1 MFIRLFKHKI
11 WLYLSGV
18 SGFAL
23 LQALSLHPV
32 VNIPFP
38 LLFLDSLIYCLLCAF
53 IAIPL
58 LNVLKFGKIELLIF
72 PLRIFNYVILTII
85 TLGMTLGI
93 AFLLEIWIFPET
105 MKAEFLTLLPL
116 RALFSMLTYIFVI
129 IIFFKGTEEKEV
141 VQEPTTAPF
150 DKDMIPAESDI
161 KTLDRFAV
169 KSGTKIHVVLVTEI
183 ICLIADGDYVQ
194 VITAQGKYLKEQTM
208 KYFES
213 NLSDNQFVRVH
224 RSCIV
229 NVEAISRIE
238 LYEKQNQQLMLKNG
252 YKVKVSQNG
261 YKMLREKLKL

>member
-1 MFIRLFKHKI
+1 MLIRLFKHKI
-11 WLYLSGV
+11 WLYLTGV

-23 LQALSLHPV
+23 LQALSLYPL
-32 VNIPFP
+32 VNFPFP
-38 LLFLDSLIYCLLCAF
+38 VLLFDSLIYCLLCAL
-53 IAIPL
+53 ISIPL

-72 PLRIFNYVILTII
+72 PLRIFNFVILTII

-93 AFLLEIWIFPET
+93 AFLLEIWIFDET
-105 MKAEFLTLLPL
+105 MKYAFLTLLPL
-116 RALFSMLTYIFVI
+116 RALFSVLTYIFI
-129 IIFFKGTEEKEV
+129 IIFIFREKEKKEAFD
-141 VQEPTTAPF
+141 EPIILPV
-150 DKDMIPAESDI
+150 DKDLLPAESDN

-183 ICLIADGDYVQ
+183 ICLVADGDYVQ

>member
-1 MFIRLFKHKI
+1 MLINLFKHKI
-11 WLYLSGV
+11 WLYLTGV

-23 LQALSLHPV
+23 LQALSLYPL
-32 VNIPFP
+32 VNLPFNII
-38 LLFLDSLIYCLLCAF
+38 LLDSFFYCLLCLL
-53 IAIPL
+53 ISIPL
-58 LNVLKFGKIELLIF
+58 MNVLEFGKLELLVL
-72 PLRIFNYVILTII
+72 PLRILNFIVLSIF
-85 TLGMTLGI
+85 TLGLTLGI
-93 AFLLEIWIFPET
+93 AFLLEIWIFNEDI
-105 MKAEFLTLLPL
+105 KSVFLTMLPL
-116 RALFSMLTYIFVI
+116 RALFSMLTYAFI
-129 IIFFKGTEEKEV
+129 IILFFKEKDDNDAFQETTKPSVDKEV
-141 VQEPTTAPF
+141 L
-150 DKDMIPAESDI
+150 PAESGN
-161 KTLDRFAV
+161 KTMDRFAV
-169 KSGTKIHVVLVTEI
+169 KSGTKIHIVLVSEI
-183 ICLIADGDYVQ
+183 MCLVADGDYVQ

>member
-1 MFIRLFKHKI
+1 MIVRLFKHKI
-11 WLYLSGV
+11 WLFLSGI
-18 SGFAL
+18 SGFAF
-23 LQALSLHPV
+23 LQALSLYPLI
-32 VNIPFP
+32 NLPFNT
-38 LLFLDSLIYCLLCAF
+38 LLFDSLFYCSLCAL
-53 IAIPL
+53 ISIPL
-58 LNVLKFGKIELLIF
+58 LNVLKFGKLELLIL

-93 AFLLEIWIFPET
+93 AFLLEIWMFSET
-105 MKAEFLTLLPL
+105 MKAAFLILLPL
-116 RALFSMLTYIFVI
+116 RALFSMLTYIFI
-129 IIFFKGTEEKEV
+129 IILFFKGTEEKEV
-141 VQEPTTAPF
+141 VPEPTTPPF
-150 DKDMIPAESDI
+150 DKDLISNESDI

-183 ICLIADGDYVQ
+183 ICLVADGDYVQ
-194 VITAQGKYLKEQTM
+194 VITAQGKFLKEQTM

>member
-1 MFIRLFKHKI
+1 MFIRIFKHKI
-11 WLYLSGV
+11 WLYLTGV

-23 LQALSLHPV
+23 LQALSLYPL
-32 VNIPFP
+32 VNFPFSI
-38 LLFLDSLIYCLLCAF
+38 LLFDSLIYCLLCAL
-53 IAIPL
+53 ISIPFL
-58 LNVLKFGKIELLIF
+58 SVLKFGKIELLIF
-72 PLRIFNYVILTII
+72 PLRIFNFAILAII

-93 AFLLEIWIFPET
+93 AFLLERWIFHEN
-105 MKAEFLTLLPL
+105 MKSVFFTLLPL
-116 RALFSMLTYIFVI
+116 RALFSILTYIFI
-129 IIFFKGTEEKEV
+129 IIFVFREKEKNEV
-141 VQEPTTAPF
+141 FQRPTTPPI
-150 DKDMIPAESDI
+150 DKDLLPLESDI

-169 KSGTKIHVVLVTEI
+169 KSGTKIHVVLVSEI
-183 ICLIADGDYVQ
+183 ICLLADGDYVQ
-194 VITAQGKYLKEQTM
+194 VITAQGKFLKEQTM

-252 YKVKVSQNG
+252 HKVKVSQNG